1 MRHASRLPHHF
12 SFCTSNTAKQP
23 TFGIIAA
30 ITKDGVIGVDGA
42 LPWKRRVE
50 DAPTNIHLDRERF
63 VTLTR
68 NKILILGR
76 KTFADEDPTGA
87 HVKHARA
94 CIVVSKTM
102 NPSDLV
108 EMKRD
113 ADSGVVGACFDSSI
127 RPAVRLARSFD
138 EALDM
143 ASKDLLPID
152 DGTTYG
158 DQGGILNDEGLH
170 DIHCWVAGGEMIYKE
185 ALQHCNASVVHLTH
199 VDMIVKQNFLQ
210 HHAIA
215 HYPAKDMERGG
226 FREIRRENKGGITFC
241 LYKKQCKK
249 TT

>member
-1 MRHASRLPHHF
+1 
-12 SFCTSNTAKQP
+12 
-23 TFGIIAA
+23 
-30 ITKDGVIGVDGA
+30 
-42 LPWKRRVE
+42 
-50 DAPTNIHLDRERF
+50 
-63 VTLTR
+63 
-68 NKILILGR
+68 
-76 KTFADEDPTGA
+76 
-87 HVKHARA
+87 
-94 CIVVSKTM
+94 M

-108 EMKRD
+108 EMK
-113 ADSGVVGACFDSSI
+113 DSSI

-138 EALDM
+138 EALDMASKDLLPIDDGTTYGDQGGILNM

-241 LYKKQCKK
+241 LYKKQCNK

>member
-68 NKILILGR
+68 NRILILGR

-108 EMKRD
+108 GMK
-113 ADSGVVGACFDSSI
+113 DSSI

-158 DQGGILNDEGLH
+158 DQGGILNGEGLH
-170 DIHCWVAGGEMIYKE
+170 DIHCWVAGGEIIYKE

-226 FREIRRENKGGITFC
+226 FREISRENEGGITFC
-241 LYKKQCKK
+241 LYKKQCNKL
-249 TT
+249 T